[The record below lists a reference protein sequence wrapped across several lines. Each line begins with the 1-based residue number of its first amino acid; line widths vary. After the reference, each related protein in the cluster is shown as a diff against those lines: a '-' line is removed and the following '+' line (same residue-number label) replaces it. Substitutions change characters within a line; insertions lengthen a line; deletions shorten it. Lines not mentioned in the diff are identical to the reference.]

1 MSDSKPVGTEPTPD
15 AAEAPVPHRA
25 PAPHVPASIRTP
37 DQLLRVF
44 VSSTLRELAEERRAV
59 RSAIER
65 MRLAPVMFELGA
77 RPHPPRDLY
86 RAYLQRSEIF
96 LGIYAQRYGW
106 VAPDETV
113 SGLEDE
119 YDLAPSGMPRLI
131 YIKDTGEAPEP
142 RLATLLKRIKSD
154 DRVSYKSFE
163 TVEELRELVQADLAT
178 LLADRF
184 DAARAS
190 LHGDLDQRTEERGVD
205 GLRGDDGDAASA
217 TLPAPLTALVGRE
230 AEIDTISGL
239 LTREGA
245 RLVTLVGSGGI
256 GKSRLAIESGRLLRG
271 SFRDGVVFVPLAA
284 VTDEALV
291 PATIAGAL
299 GVQDTGVEP
308 IMDTLATAL
317 RNRRM
322 LVIADNLE
330 QVLGAASTITALLQA
345 APGLSFLVTSRTLL
359 HVLGEQAVRVGPLPL
374 PGSAHPTPAEA
385 LASPSVQLFV
395 QRARS
400 MRPDFEVTEENV
412 EALVGVC
419 QHLDGV
425 PLALELA
432 AASIR
437 LLPPAALL
445 QRLRQHRPLPGA
457 ARDVP
462 SRQRTIEDTIAWS
475 VQLLTDQERALLHH
489 LGVFSGG
496 FSLEAA
502 ESVAGDDADVLGD
515 LGALVDASLVR
526 QQDRGDRSRFTM
538 LRSVLDFARRGL
550 EESGRLDTARV
561 SHTRYYVDRALSLAP
576 DLKGRHQGATVLEL
590 AEERDDLRDAVR
602 HLIEQREWDQLA
614 DLAWQLYVYWWIG
627 GLLGEVRGW
636 MEEML
641 ASGDPLQDRSR
652 AAGLY
657 FTRAITFWQE
667 EDERVVP
674 GLTESAELF
683 RGAAEPSGEAL
694 ARISIALALL
704 AGTPPE
710 ADRAEEELETALT
723 LFRTAGDAWGE
734 ALALVTLGRSAM
746 LGGRVQR
753 ALNRFEESVLLARRQ
768 GDTLSEAIAVH
779 HLAWAHLLL
788 GDADVAAPLFAES
801 LRGSSRTGHSEGMAY
816 GLEGLVAIAA
826 VRGEVERAG
835 RLLGASEVLRERT
848 GLYNAPSFSFH
859 RQMLAP
865 ILAGDAAAAFER
877 ARAAGRRISTP
888 DAVAEALRP
897 GAHSGGD
904 GGGASGRADAAADPD
919 ADAAGRTSEPRDVDA
934 TGAAG

>member
-1 MSDSKPVGTEPTPD
+1 MSETKPAGSTPAPD
-15 AAEAPVPHRA
+15 DAEAPVPDTAAA
-25 PAPHVPASIRTP
+25 PVPHDAPRPHVAASIRTP

-59 RSAIER
+59 RAAIER

-106 VAPDETV
+106 VAPDEAV

-119 YDLAPSGMPRLI
+119 YDLAPAGMPRLI

-142 RLATLLKRIKSD
+142 RLATLLQRIKSD

-190 LHGDLDQRTEERGVD
+190 LDGDRGQTGD
-205 GLRGDDGDAASA
+205 GSDPHALRPDDADAASA

-230 AEIDTISGL
+230 AEMAAISTL
-239 LTREGA
+239 LTRDGA
-245 RLVTLVGSGGI
+245 RLVTLIGSGGI
-256 GKSRLAIESGRLLRG
+256 GKSRLAIESGHLLRG

-284 VTDEALV
+284 VTDPALV
-291 PATIAGAL
+291 PAAIAAAL

-308 IMDTLATAL
+308 LLDTLGTAL
-317 RNRRM
+317 RTRRM

-330 QVLGAASTITALLQA
+330 QVLGATATIGALLQA

-359 HVLGEQAVRVGPLPL
+359 HVLGEQAVEVGPLPL
-374 PGSAHPTPAEA
+374 PAGQHPTAAEA
-385 LASPSVQLFV
+385 MRSPSVQLFV

-400 MRPDFEVTEENV
+400 MRPDFEVTDGNV
-412 EALVGVC
+412 AALVGVC
-419 QHLDGV
+419 QQLDGV

-457 ARDVP
+457 ARDLP

-475 VQLLTDQERALLHH
+475 VQLLTDRERTLLHH

-515 LGALVDASLVR
+515 LGALVDSSLVR
-526 QQDRGDRSRFTM
+526 QHDRGDGARFTM

-550 EESGRLDTARV
+550 EESGRLASARA
-561 SHTRYYVDRALSLAP
+561 SHARYYVERALSLAP
-576 DLKGRHQGATVLEL
+576 ELKGRRQGATVEEL

-602 HLIEQREWDQLA
+602 HLVEQREWDQLA
-614 DLAWQLYVYWWIG
+614 DLAWRLYVYWWVG

-641 ASGDPLQDRSR
+641 ASGDPLEDRSR
-652 AAGLY
+652 ASGLY
-657 FTRAITFWQE
+657 FTLAITFWQE
-667 EDERVVP
+667 QDGWVVP

-683 RGAAEPSGEAL
+683 RAAGEPSGEAL

-704 AGTPPE
+704 ADTPPE
-710 ADRAEEELETALT
+710 ADRAEDELETALT
-723 LFRTAGDAWGE
+723 LFRSADDAWGE
-734 ALALVTLGRSAM
+734 ALALVTLGRSAI

-753 ALNRFEESVLLARRQ
+753 ALNRFEESVTLARRQ
-768 GDTLSEAIAVH
+768 GDTLSEVIAVH
-779 HLAWAHLLL
+779 HLAWARLLL
-788 GDADVAAPLFAES
+788 GDPDGAGPLFEDS
-801 LRGSSRTGHSEGMAY
+801 LRASSHAGHAEGMAY

-848 GLYNAPSFSFH
+848 GLYNAPTFSFH
-859 RQMLAP
+859 QQTLAP
-865 ILAGDAAAAFER
+865 ILAGDEAEALER
-877 ARAAGRRISTP
+877 ARGAGRRISTP
-888 DAVAEALRP
+888 DAVAEALHP
-897 GAHSGGD
+897 T
-904 GGGASGRADAAADPD
+904 ASR
-919 ADAAGRTSEPRDVDA
+919 AAG
-934 TGAAG
+934 